1 MVKKPKPKPDI
12 YLKVIENANISPDET
27 IIIEDS
33 VVGVQAGVSAKIKV
47 IGLTAGGHWFE
58 ERSSQSLIDA
68 GAYTVV
74 KTYDNLINILQEL

>member
-1 MVKKPKPKPDI
+1 MKIVED
-12 YLKVIENANISPDET
+12 ANISPEET

-47 IGLTAGGHWFE
+47 IGLTAGKHWFE
-58 ERSSQSLIDA
+58 ERSSQILIDA

-74 KTYDNLINILQEL
+74 KTYDDLLKILEKL